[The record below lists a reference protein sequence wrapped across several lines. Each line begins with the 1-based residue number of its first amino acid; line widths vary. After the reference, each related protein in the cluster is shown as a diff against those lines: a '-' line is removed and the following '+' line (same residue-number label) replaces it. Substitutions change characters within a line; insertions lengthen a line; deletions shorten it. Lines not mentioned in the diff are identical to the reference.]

1 LAKLKLNF
9 KSDKMN
15 MFHNNT
21 ITFYQSFRIQ
31 NLSVCG
37 RKYCICKN
45 NYSKMRFTAKTI
57 ILSIFIISTGR
68 NLFAQKSEKV
78 VIEKLTSKDK
88 GKIAKADKWLV
99 KGNGILKEASVY
111 DDKAAAM
118 KEAKGKIKMGKINK
132 LEKKSDGLKIKAA
145 SYLQDGYK
153 KKAKVFGSV
162 IKDSRKTNP
171 QLASRLKEVEFT
183 SDKKIKK
190 SKKLYRKAD
199 DMGSKSKAV
208 EYFELGHKNYVEAID
223 ILCDGLAVVYN
234 MESLNEQENITAEEN
249 EVAKDK
255 GETEAQQS
263 VAENSEADLTG
274 NTANSAGVNGA
285 VAGGVAVAGATAAVV
300 TTGNDKDENKETDMA
315 EAGHAET
322 EAVVAEQ
329 AIAADTIPQS
339 VTPEEKKDIDTFF
352 TIQFIADKK
361 PVSQE
366 VLKTKYAGTQE
377 VVEMSAGGWYR
388 YSAGKFT
395 KLDEAK
401 AVMKAEGI
409 KGFIVAYKSG
419 ERITVSEAVELL
431 K

>member
-1 LAKLKLNF
+1 
-9 KSDKMN
+9 
-15 MFHNNT
+15 
-21 ITFYQSFRIQ
+21 
-31 NLSVCG
+31 
-37 RKYCICKN
+37 
-45 NYSKMRFTAKTI
+45 MRFSAKTI
-57 ILSIFIISTGR
+57 STIFLLVFLLSTGV
-68 NLFAQKSEKV
+68 NLFAQSSEKA
-78 VIEKLTSKDK
+78 VIEKLSSKDK
-88 GKIAKADKWLV
+88 SKIAKADKWLV

-118 KEAKGKIKMGKINK
+118 KESEGKIKMRKINK
-132 LEKKSDGLKIKAA
+132 LEKKSNVLKIKAA

-153 KKAKVFGSV
+153 KKAKVFGFI
-162 IKDSRKTNP
+162 IKDLRKTNP
-171 QLASRLKEVEFT
+171 QLASRLKEVEFN

-199 DMGSKSKAV
+199 DMASKSKAV

-223 ILCDGLAVVYN
+223 ILCEGLVVVYN
-234 MESLNEQENITAEEN
+234 INSDEPEKAVTKDEAEVKEEAVLEEQASVTENNEN
-249 EVAKDK
+249 
-255 GETEAQQS
+255 
-263 VAENSEADLTG
+263 DLSG
-274 NTANSAGVNGA
+274 STANSAEVNGA
-285 VAGGVAVAGATAAVV
+285 VVGGVAVAATTAAVV
-300 TTGNDKDENKETDMA
+300 AVGTDNNENNETEIA
-315 EAGHAET
+315 EAAQTET

-329 AIAADTIPQS
+329 ALAVDTIPAT

-352 TIQFIADKK
+352 TIQFIADKN

-366 VLKTKYAGTQE
+366 VLKTKYTGTQE
-377 VVEMSAGGWYR
+377 VIEMSVGDWYR

>member
-1 LAKLKLNF
+1 
-9 KSDKMN
+9 

-21 ITFYQSFRIQ
+21 ITFCQSFRIQ

-37 RKYCICKN
+37 RKYSICKN
-45 NYSKMRFTAKTI
+45 NYSEMRFTAKTFNTI
-57 ILSIFIISTGR
+57 ILSIFLICTGV
-68 NLFAQKSEKV
+68 NLSAQKSEKA

-88 GKIAKADKWLV
+88 GKIAKADKWLT

-118 KEAKGKIKMGKINK
+118 KEAEGKIKMGKINK

-153 KKAKVFGSV
+153 KKAKVFGSI

-199 DMGSKSKAV
+199 DMASKSKAV

-234 MESLNEQENITAEEN
+234 MESLNEQENITTEED
-249 EVAKDK
+249 VAAKDE
-255 GETEAQQS
+255 GETEEQQS
-263 VAENSEADLTG
+263 VAENNEADLTE
-274 NTANSAGVNGA
+274 NAANSAGVNGA
-285 VAGGVAVAGATAAVV
+285 VAGGVAVAATTVAVV
-300 TTGNDKDENKETDMA
+300 AVGNDNDENKETEIA
-315 EAGHAET
+315 EAAQAET
-322 EAVVAEQ
+322 EAVVAPEQ
-329 AIAADTIPQS
+329 ALAADTIPQA

-352 TIQFIADKK
+352 TIQFIADKN

-377 VVEMSAGGWYR
+377 VVEMSTGGWYR